1 MANQSVPYIVH
12 VQDDLVDFLV
22 LRDELI
28 MVGFENGLDPLT
40 IYKQTAHLEPFLKLL
55 PDYKSIV
62 PPNFMALINNAKVSL
77 SGSISAAS
85 NPNGPQFV
93 SKFGR

>member
-1 MANQSVPYIVH
+1 
-12 VQDDLVDFLV
+12 
-22 LRDELI
+22 
-28 MVGFENGLDPLT
+28 
-40 IYKQTAHLEPFLKLL
+40 
-55 PDYKSIV
+55 V